1 MVGLREPWE
10 VPGSA
15 GVLPAVAENIIAIP
29 VNDEEA
35 LEQAGVN
42 PKRIRL
48 QWASASEAQIFA
60 DGVKTL
66 IEQVRELGP
75 IRSEWK

>member
-1 MVGLREPWE
+1 MMET
-10 VPGSA
+10 
-15 GVLPAVAENIIAIP
+15 AI
-29 VNDEEA
+29 
-35 LEQAGVN
+35 EQAGVN
-42 PKRIRL
+42 PKRVRL

-60 DGVKTL
+60 DGVKTI